1 MMIIIFDSFQ
11 KTINDKHYFHVIA
24 IIFQINI
31 PFHKTFDKGYGDL
44 DKIYQVIAIFLYF
57 SRMII
62 PCLRKYSTFDADFCV
77 GLILYVIVE
86 RLVLIPNGVWCVW
99 LTKRTHAVRN

>member
-1 MMIIIFDSFQ
+1 MVFQ

-24 IIFQINI
+24 IIFQIDI
-31 PFHKTFDKGYGDL
+31 PFHNKFAKSYEDYI
-44 DKIYQVIAIFLYF
+44 DKIYKVIAIFLYF